1 MLKPSAVFQ
10 FLIISKPLEKFDA
23 QKYAAQFVK
32 EGHLR
37 TDDTRN
43 QKSKCSTLLDDSHDG
58 SDSFVQN
65 TKVDFRECVTQ
76 LRHIYLESFYPKH
89 IPFTCS
95 NRYSALMIIVN
106 LK

>member
-1 MLKPSAVFQ
+1 MLKPSVVLQ
-10 FLIISKPLEKFDA
+10 FLIISKPLEKYDA

-76 LRHIYLESFYPKH
+76 LRQNVENMESAC
-89 IPFTCS
+89 I
-95 NRYSALMIIVN
+95 ALVRQITR
-106 LK
+106 L